1 MFWTIIYFLPG
12 EVAGFIKWR
21 IVFAILG
28 CFGMAIIYGLKINL
42 SIAIV
47 AMVNQSA
54 IKAAHHDV
62 HGPNLSHV
70 GMVCHSEHVEDK
82 HKNEVTMILLNKL

>member
-1 MFWTIIYFLPG
+1 MPALECQVFFKWHLINPCFFFFLSG

-47 AMVNQSA
+47 AMVNQVF
-54 IKAAHHDV
+54 DFT
-62 HGPNLSHV
+62 N
-70 GMVCHSEHVEDK
+70 
-82 HKNEVTMILLNKL
+82 ILYAPFCTKVLFPAFSNNS